1 MLQAAV
7 GAQPRRTTSTS
18 GAAVRGLL
26 DVSGGRGDMEPSGED
41 GSDEE
46 GESRGGSQEDGEG
59 DEDED
64 DEEDDDDEWED
75 EWEEAEDYSELENWE
90 DIMDN
95 LFPGDGDDTYGVWGG
110 NEDGEEEEEEEDE
123 YDLDALGLLRL
134 SMSGLL
140 VIMNRNIDI
149 LAVRSLTSVHC
160 PSLLCM
166 CLTYDTRLGAIIN
179 SCSRRTLVLTLSLFL
194 SLLLLPPLL
203 SLSLSLSLP
212 LALAPSSL
220 SLSLFSVYTCVCVG
234 LSVKT

>member
-1 MLQAAV
+1 
-7 GAQPRRTTSTS
+7 
-18 GAAVRGLL
+18 
-26 DVSGGRGDMEPSGED
+26 MEPSGED
-41 GSDEE
+41 GSDEA

-64 DEEDDDDEWED
+64 EEDDDDDEWED

-160 PSLLCM
+160 PSLLRM
-166 CLTYDTRLGAIIN
+166 YLTYSYDTRLGAIIN

-194 SLLLLPPLL
+194 SLLLLPTLLSFSISFSPSCSCPLF
-203 SLSLSLSLP
+203 SLSLSLLCIYMRLCRSLCKN
-212 LALAPSSL
+212 
-220 SLSLFSVYTCVCVG
+220 VT
-234 LSVKT
+234 